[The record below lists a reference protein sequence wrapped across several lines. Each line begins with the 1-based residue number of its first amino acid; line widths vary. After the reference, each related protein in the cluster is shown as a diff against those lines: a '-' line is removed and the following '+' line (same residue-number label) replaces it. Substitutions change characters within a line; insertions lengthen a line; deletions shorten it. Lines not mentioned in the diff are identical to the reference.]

1 MSWRV
6 VVISKRSKLDYKMGS
21 LVVRSE
27 DEEKRIFLDDIS
39 VLMCETTAISITAYL
54 LAELTARKIKVIFCD
69 NKHNP
74 ASELVPMYGSYVSSG
89 RIREQITWTET
100 AKAKVWQQITK
111 NKIMNQAKV
120 LQKTGQNDKA
130 AQLII
135 YANQVTPGDK
145 TNREG
150 HAAKVYFNSLFGLD
164 FYRDASDIRNA
175 ILNYGYT
182 ILLACFNREIAAS
195 GYLTQLGIW
204 HDNAENPFNLG
215 SDLMEPYRPVID
227 WFAYE
232 HSYFTV
238 FEKEEKL
245 QVLNLLNSKVR
256 IDNTDQY
263 LNNAIGIYAR
273 SVFNKLS
280 SKDKSKDAPKGI
292 SWYEL

>member
-27 DEEKRIFLDDIS
+27 DDEKRIFLDDIS

-69 NKHNP
+69 NQHNP
-74 ASELVPMYGSYVSSG
+74 TSELIPMYGSYVSSG
-89 RIREQITWTET
+89 RIREQIAWGDDI
-100 AKAKVWQQITK
+100 KAKVWQEITK
-111 NKIMNQAKV
+111 LKITNQAMA
-120 LQKTGQNDKA
+120 LQKAGQVDKA
-130 AQLII
+130 EQIRG
-135 YANQVTPGDK
+135 YASQVDPGDR

-164 FYRDASDIRNA
+164 FYRNMSDIRNA

-182 ILLACFNREIAAS
+182 ILLSCFNREIAAS

-215 SDLMEPYRPVID
+215 SDLMEPFRPIID
-227 WFAYE
+227 WFTYE
-232 HSYFTV
+232 HSFFTT
-238 FEKEEKL
+238 FEKDEKM

-256 IDNTDQY
+256 IDNTEQY

-273 SVFNKLS
+273 SVFNALNE
-280 SKDKSKDAPKGI
+280 KDVTKI
-292 SWYEL
+292 VSWYEL

>member
-27 DEEKRIFLDDIS
+27 DDEKRIFLDDIS

-54 LAELTARKIKVIFCD
+54 LAELTTRKIKVIFCD
-69 NKHNP
+69 NQHNP
-74 ASELVPMYGSYVSSG
+74 ASELIPMYGNYVSSG
-89 RIREQITWTET
+89 RIREQIGWSDDI
-100 AKAKVWQQITK
+100 KAKVWREITK
-111 NKIMNQAKV
+111 SKIENQAKV
-120 LQKTGQNDKA
+120 LQKAGQEDKA
-130 AQLII
+130 GQLRT
-135 YANQVTPGDK
+135 YAMQVKPGDQ

-150 HAAKVYFNSLFGLD
+150 HAAKVYFNSLFGLE
-164 FYRDASDIRNA
+164 FYRNANDIRNS

-182 ILLACFNREIAAS
+182 ILLSCFNREIAAS

-215 SDLMEPYRPVID
+215 SDLMESFRPIID

-245 QVLNLLNSKVR
+245 QVLNLLNSKVK
-256 IDNTDQY
+256 IDNTEQY

-273 SVFNKLS
+273 SIFNAIADNDV
-280 SKDKSKDAPKGI
+280 SKI
-292 SWYEL
+292 VNWYEL

>member
-21 LVVRSE
+21 LVVRGE
-27 DEEKRIFLDDIS
+27 DDEKRIFLDDIS
-39 VLMCETTAISITAYL
+39 VLLCETTAISITAYL
-54 LAELTARKIKVIFCD
+54 LAELTTRKIKVIFCD
-69 NKHNP
+69 NQHNP
-74 ASELVPMYGSYVSSG
+74 ASELIPMYGSYISSG
-89 RIREQITWTET
+89 RIRNQITWSDDT
-100 AKAKVWQQITK
+100 KAKVWQEIIK
-111 NKIMNQAKV
+111 LKIYNQAVV
-120 LQKTGQNDKA
+120 LQK
-130 AQLII
+130 
-135 YANQVTPGDK
+135 ANQIEKAQQLREYTYQVEPGDK

-164 FYRDASDIRNA
+164 FYRNDNDIRNA

-182 ILLACFNREIAAS
+182 ILLACFNREIVAS

-215 SDLMEPYRPVID
+215 SDLMEPFRPIID

-238 FEKEEKL
+238 LEKTEKM
-245 QVLNLLNSKVR
+245 QILNLLNSKVK
-256 IDNTDQY
+256 IDQSEQY
-263 LNNAIGIYAR
+263 LNNAIGIYSR
-273 SVFNKLS
+273 SVFAALTENDA
-280 SKDKSKDAPKGI
+280 SKII

>member
-27 DEEKRIFLDDIS
+27 EEEKRIFLDDIS

-69 NKHNP
+69 NQHNP
-74 ASELVPMYGSYVSSG
+74 ASELIPMYGSYVSSG
-89 RIREQITWTET
+89 RIREQVAWSADT
-100 AKAKVWQQITK
+100 KARVWQEITK
-111 NKIMNQAKV
+111 LKIANQAKV
-120 LQKTGQNDKA
+120 LRKAGQDDKSK
-130 AQLII
+130 QLQE
-135 YANQVTPGDK
+135 YVKQVELGDK

-164 FYRDASDIRNA
+164 FYRSISDVRNA

-215 SDLMEPYRPVID
+215 SDLMEPFRPVID

-232 HSYFTV
+232 HSYFTN
-238 FEKEEKL
+238 FEKDEKM

-256 IDNTDQY
+256 IDKAEQY
-263 LNNAIGIYAR
+263 LNNAIGIYTR
-273 SVFNKLS
+273 SVFNAMS
-280 SKDKSKDAPKGI
+280 ENDASKII

>member
-74 ASELVPMYGSYVSSG
+74 ASELVPIYGSYVSSG
-89 RIREQITWTET
+89 RIREQIAWTEN
-100 AKAKVWQQITK
+100 AKAKVWQQIITH
-111 NKIMNQAKV
+111 KILNQAKV
-120 LQKTGQNDKA
+120 LQKAGQNDKS
-130 AQLII
+130 AQLIA
-135 YANQVTPGDK
+135 YASQVTPGDK

-182 ILLACFNREIAAS
+182 ILLSCFNREIAAS

-232 HSYFTV
+232 HSYFTS

-273 SVFNKLS
+273 GVFNELNNKN
-280 SKDKSKDAPKGI
+280 KDAPKDI

>member
-1 MSWRV
+1 
-6 VVISKRSKLDYKMGS
+6 MGS

-27 DEEKRIFLDDIS
+27 DDEKRIFLDDTS

-54 LAELTARKIKVIFCD
+54 LAELTARKTKVIFCD

-74 ASELVPMYGSYVSSG
+74 ASELTPMYGSYVSSG
-89 RIREQITWTET
+89 RIREQITWPAGIKE
-100 AKAKVWQQITK
+100 KVWQEITK
-111 NKIMNQAKV
+111 QKIYNQAQILAKV
-120 LQKTGQNDKA
+120 GEVPKSE
-130 AQLII
+130 QLLE
-135 YANQVTPGDK
+135 YVKQVKPGDA

-150 HAAKVYFNSLFGLD
+150 HAAKVYFNALFGLD

-215 SDLMEPYRPVID
+215 SDLMEPFRPIID
-227 WFAYE
+227 LFAYR
-232 HSYFTV
+232 HSDFTT

-245 QVLNLLNSKVR
+245 QVLDLLNTR
-256 IDNTDQY
+256 IGIDNSSQY

-273 SVFNKLS
+273 SVFAALNDNDVNKILN
-280 SKDKSKDAPKGI
+280 
-292 SWYEL
+292 WYEL